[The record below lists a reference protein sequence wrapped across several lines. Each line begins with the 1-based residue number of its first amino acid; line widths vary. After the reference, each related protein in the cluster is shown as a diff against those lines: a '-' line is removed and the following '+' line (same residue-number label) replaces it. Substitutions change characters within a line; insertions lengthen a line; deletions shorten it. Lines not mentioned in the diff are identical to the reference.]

1 MVIVVELDGVD
12 LVTMGLNG
20 GADVVTGSVD
30 GGMFTSSS
38 LESGRLKLT

>member
-1 MVIVVELDGVD
+1 MVIVAELNVVD

-20 GADVVTGSVD
+20 GADEVTGSVD
-30 GGMFTSSS
+30 GGMFSSSS